1 MKVISIIFS
10 ILELISLVSFFFFS
24 TKITE
29 SASNIGKQVSKDH
42 TQKSC
47 KPGRHRD
54 ALLVER
60 VGGRVERV
68 PAINRTEKGHEKIFT
83 AN

>member
-10 ILELISLVSFFFFS
+10 IFELISLVSLFFS

-29 SASNIGKQVSKDH
+29 STNNIGKQVSKDH
-42 TQKSC
+42 TQKSR

-68 PAINRTEKGHEKIFT
+68 PSVNCTEKGHEKIFT